1 MLRRGIYYE
10 STQFVAV
17 DGRLGCCL
25 DWDSAETH
33 TQPPQSEASP
43 SWPVAELQV
52 WFMDR
57 FYVDLPVDR
66 YKDMVDVD
74 WAAAQEWD
82 NLYVAECRVRPGP
95 AQPWEKFRMKRD
107 G

>member
-1 MLRRGIYYE
+1 MNRRSLLQLTVGLVAALIGIRPKPILSRRRAKLRHR
-10 STQFVAV
+10 
-17 DGRLGCCL
+17 GRLLNCKCG
-25 DWDSAETH
+25 
-33 TQPPQSEASP
+33 
-43 SWPVAELQV
+43 SWTVST
-52 WFMDR
+52 WTS
-57 FYVDLPVDR
+57 PVDR